1 MEVIYNNKSIKNNDF
16 LRVNETQVKPEINLS
31 FNKSKK
37 YLLIMYDPD
46 AVGGTHV
53 HWIVTNF
60 NNSDIKNGYNLL
72 EYKGPAPPPK
82 TGKHRYIFEL
92 YEQPT
97 NENIPTSIQERSIS
111 IEDLRKRL
119 GLKDPIYK
127 IQFISQ
133 NESGGKHRTRKRKS
147 KRILRKAKKT
157 KRKY

>member
-1 MEVIYNNKSIKNNDF
+1 
-16 LRVNETQVKPEINLS
+16 
-31 FNKSKK
+31 
-37 YLLIMYDPD
+37 MYDPD

-53 HWIVTNF
+53 HWIVTNI
-60 NNSDIKNGYNLL
+60 NNNDIKNGYNLL

-92 YEQPT
+92 YEQPN

-119 GLKDPIYK
+119 SLKDHIYK

-133 NESGGKHRTRKRKS
+133 NESGGNKKRKTHKTRKS
-147 KRILRKAKKT
+147 KKNSKKT
-157 KRKY
+157 RRNY